1 MAHIS
6 DGMGHFH
13 IEKGRKEM
21 KINDLWDMRISAAGL
36 KNYAAG
42 LDAVREFQHYE
53 NAARM
58 FIMCQISLEELVAC
72 DDETLGAILTAA

>member
-1 MAHIS
+1 
-6 DGMGHFH
+6 
-13 IEKGRKEM
+13 M
-21 KINDLWDMRISAAGL
+21 KMEINDLWDMQI
-36 KNYAAG
+36 YAAG
-42 LDAVREFQHYE
+42 LDAVQESRHYE